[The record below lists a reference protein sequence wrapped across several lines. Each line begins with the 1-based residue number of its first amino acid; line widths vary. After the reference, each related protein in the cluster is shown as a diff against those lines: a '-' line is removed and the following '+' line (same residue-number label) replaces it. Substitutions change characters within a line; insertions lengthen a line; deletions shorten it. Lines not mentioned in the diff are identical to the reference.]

1 MCRRISENIQF
12 GPAAADQTKLIK
24 LVKWLAHALLA
35 KISCIEAGVSKI
47 AVHHEC

>member
-1 MCRRISENIQF
+1 MCRRLSENIQF
-12 GPAAADQTKLIK
+12 GPAADQTKLIK

-35 KISCIEAGVSKI
+35 KISSIEDGVSKI

>member
-1 MCRRISENIQF
+1 MCKRLSENKQF

-24 LVKWLAHALLA
+24 LVKWLVHALLA
-35 KISCIEAGVSKI
+35 KISYIDAGVSKI